1 MNNQNSVDIDGI
13 RFHKINNDVN
23 SNPRYVFHFL
33 NIASNYFVAKVAV
46 KKIGGR
52 AYRGKWY
59 GGGLVIS
66 SYNLNDTVKW
76 IKELRLEIIKS
87 KS

>member
-1 MNNQNSVDIDGI
+1 MKNQNSIDVEGI
-13 RFHKINNDVN
+13 RFHTINNDVN
-23 SNPRYVFHFL
+23 GNPRYVFHFL
-33 NIASNYFVAKVAV
+33 DIASNYSVAKIAV

-52 AYRGKWY
+52 AYTAKWY

-66 SYNLNDTVKW
+66 SYNLDDTAKQ

-87 KS
+87 KN

>member
-1 MNNQNSVDIDGI
+1 MKNQNSIDVDGI

-23 SNPRYVFHFL
+23 GSPRYVFHFL
-33 NIASNYFVAKVAV
+33 DIASTYSVAKVAV

-52 AYRGKWY
+52 AYNAKWY
-59 GGGLVIS
+59 GGGLVLVS
-66 SYNLNDTVKW
+66 HNLVNTARQ

-87 KS
+87 KN